1 MGVKLQHGDSLYQ
14 VIEKVNSLLDGTV
27 KPGSAS
33 IAGSTGSGSNNA
45 LQDMIYAEQS
55 RAEQV
60 EQSLQEQIDILNSIT
75 GAGDYDGDEEDTEG
89 ATAETQDLQPAL
101 IIESIRAAMAE
112 DTLQTNIDAEEIRA
126 QTAEQQL
133 QTNINNEVT
142 RAQTAEQNL
151 QDQIDAIDVSGL
163 QQDIDDEVTRAQT
176 AEQGLQD
183 QIDNITAA
191 IDGTKQTDTYT
202 SSATGLTALQ
212 VSCHRRYGV
221 VSITI
226 GGAFV
231 PNQVSDN
238 TKVNLFTLPAKYRPP
253 VDLYVPFTGIQGGEC
268 AQLNGQAGGSNAYG
282 CRVIIETDGVVS
294 FWHHMTG
301 YLGWLSPSKTVTFPA
316 WD

>member
-75 GAGDYDGDEEDTEG
+75 GASDYDGDEEDTEG

-101 IIESIRAAMAE
+101 IVESIRAAMAE
-112 DTLQTNIDAEEIRA
+112 DTLQANIDAEEIRA

-133 QTNINNEVT
+133 QTNINNETT

-163 QQDIDDEVTRAQT
+163 RQDIDDEVTRAQT
-176 AEQGLQD
+176 AEQGLQS
-183 QIDNITAA
+183 QIDSIVAS
-191 IDGTKQTDTYT
+191 IDGTKQTDRYT
-202 SSATGLTALQ
+202 STVAGATG
-212 VSCHRRYGV
+212 VYVDCYRRYGV
-221 VSITI
+221 VTLSI
-226 GGAFV
+226 GGAII
-231 PNQVSDN
+231 PNQLAQN
-238 TKVNLFTLPAKYRPP
+238 TQVTIATIAAKYRPP
-253 VDLYVPFTGIQGGEC
+253 TPVYLSFTGIMGGETAGC
-268 AQLNGQAGGSNAYG
+268 NAQGTADVAFGI
-282 CRVIIETDGVVS
+282 RVIVNTDGVVS
-294 FWHHMTG
+294 IWHKMSG
-301 YLGWLSPSKTVTFPA
+301 YMGWLSPSKCVTFPA